1 MATVVSL
8 LNLLVEQI
16 GLMFSYPPV
25 SQIELNPMLES
36 SEVEYWSLAQ
46 EMLVNLVKTYC
57 TIVL

>member
-25 SQIELNPMLES
+25 SLIELNPMLES